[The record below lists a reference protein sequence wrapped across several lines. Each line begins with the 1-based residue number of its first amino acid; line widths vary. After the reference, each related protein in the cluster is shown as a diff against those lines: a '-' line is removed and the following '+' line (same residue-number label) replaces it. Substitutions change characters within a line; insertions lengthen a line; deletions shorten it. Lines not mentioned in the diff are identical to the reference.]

1 MHQTWL
7 QIYKVLCHKIL
18 FKMAVQVRIFM
29 NIPLMQSAFN
39 ANIRRCSQ
47 MKNIPV
53 LTLFTKEN
61 CQLCDEALEEL
72 KPYRH
77 LVQLKEVDIEKEG
90 NEVEYNKYRYEIPVF
105 FLNNKFLCKNRMELD
120 KLRVALKV

>member
-1 MHQTWL
+1 
-7 QIYKVLCHKIL
+7 
-18 FKMAVQVRIFM
+18 MAVQVRIFM